1 MNEEEEIR
9 FNEKEWDE
17 FYKDQGSQFLN
28 LEGETLKAHGDDQKK
43 LLYEI
48 FGSSKTLVQT
58 IGVVAGFGFTGL
70 AYVKILPLFISGEFF
85 MLAAIFA
92 GLLWTQTAYRTNL
105 NSSLN
110 QTAKLKKLFADRFS
124 FFKKIYDKAMA
135 DIADGK
141 EISIPASQMME
152 LKQQNNQ
159 LFEKFTSESDKSGVS
174 FSDPFG
180 WLMLFFAIGGS
191 LLLLSFVSP
200 CFFRMLGL

>member
-1 MNEEEEIR
+1 MNEENEVELS
-9 FNEKEWDE
+9 EKEWDE
-17 FYKDQGSQFLN
+17 FYENQGSRFLN

-70 AYVKILPLFISGEFF
+70 GYVKELPLFIIGEFF
-85 MLAAIFA
+85 MLGAIFA
-92 GLLWTQTAYRTNL
+92 GLSWTQTTYRTNL

-110 QTAKLKKLFADRFS
+110 QTAGLKKLFADRFS

-135 DIADGK
+135 DIAAGK
-141 EISIPASQMME
+141 EISIPKSQIME
-152 LKQQNNQ
+152 LQKQNNQ
-159 LFEKFTSESDKSGVS
+159 LLEKFTSESDKSGVS
-174 FSDPFG
+174 FNDPFG

-200 CFFRMLGL
+200 SFFRILGL